1 MKRLLTILVALLFVS
16 TSNQAT
22 AQSLLKKI
30 GKAVTNEVINELKN
44 KSNKEQNSQQQS
56 TPTKAV
62 SHTSSQQPAKVSI
75 SEVCTNPQ
83 IVSENGR
90 GANVIIDG
98 IEYVIHTDKKEACL
112 MCVSKPMRGK
122 TTNVTVWGGIKY
134 KGVVY
139 PVTTIM
145 AHAFEG
151 ESLTSVTLSHN
162 LQEIREEAFC
172 YSKLKR
178 VVVHGA
184 TKRIGASAF
193 AGTNLESVLL
203 ENGIERIESGAFA
216 GCKMLTSV
224 QIPQSVTRLEQRLFE
239 DCTKLTEVILPRT
252 IERIEPYMFCGCTS
266 LTSYSIPSSIVSI
279 GKNAFERS
287 GLKAINIPLNVKTIE
302 DGAFIECQQLE
313 RITIPSTVESFGF
326 SVFAFCNKINTVY
339 INVKFKNHQ
348 DVANIFG
355 GTSIITNTDLDKCPV
370 LKWTE

>member
-1 MKRLLTILVALLFVS
+1 MKKLLTILVALLFALS
-16 TSNQAT
+16 ANEAT
-22 AQSLLKKI
+22 AQNLLKKI

-44 KSNKEQNSQQQS
+44 RSNKEQKSQSQS
-56 TPTKAV
+56 QPQATPTKAV
-62 SHTSSQQPAKVSI
+62 SQSSSQQAAKVSI

-83 IVSENGR
+83 IVSQNGR

-112 MCVSKPMRGK
+112 MRVSQPMRGK

-134 KGVVY
+134 NGVVY

-151 ESLTSVTLSHN
+151 ESLTAVTLSHN

-193 AGTNLESVLL
+193 AGTNLESVVL

-216 GCKMLTSV
+216 GCKMLTSI
-224 QIPQSVTRLEQRLFE
+224 QIP
-239 DCTKLTEVILPRT
+239 
-252 IERIEPYMFCGCTS
+252 
-266 LTSYSIPSSIVSI
+266 
-279 GKNAFERS
+279 
-287 GLKAINIPLNVKTIE
+287 
-302 DGAFIECQQLE
+302 
-313 RITIPSTVESFGF
+313 
-326 SVFAFCNKINTVY
+326 
-339 INVKFKNHQ
+339 
-348 DVANIFG
+348 
-355 GTSIITNTDLDKCPV
+355 
-370 LKWTE
+370 